1 MTDHDIAPLED
12 AGHEKRAALRYVA
25 EAFAEAELDG
35 LDGDCMVQAALFAA
49 FRHLVEI
56 YGEEPTAVYAEG
68 LPARIR
74 AGGFST
80 APRH

>member
-1 MTDHDIAPLED
+1 MTETELSLFED
-12 AGHEKRAALRYVA
+12 SALAKRMALSYVS

-35 LDGDCMVQAALFAA
+35 IDSDAMVQAALFAA

-56 YGEEPTAVYAEG
+56 YGEEPAAVYAEG
-68 LPARIR
+68 LSARIR
-74 AGGFST
+74 SGGFST